1 MKAILAEHAGF
12 CFGVERAV
20 NKVYEQIDNNVSG
33 RKIFTFGPIIHNDE
47 VVKDMESKGV
57 YIVDDVSRFPDIKG
71 SVLIIRSHGAAE
83 YVYKEAEKNGIEI
96 VDATCPFVK
105 KIHNTVREAAASG
118 HEIIIVGDRNHP
130 EVQGIIGWA
139 GDHVYTIGSIEE
151 AESFKADKNAR
162 FCLVSQTTFNLD
174 KFQYIVEIIQK
185 KGYYTDVV
193 NTICNATA
201 TRQKEAGVI
210 AAQADKMIVIGDPK
224 SSNTQKLYEICK
236 EYCEDT
242 YYIQTLK
249 DLASAD
255 LQTGICVGITAGA
268 STPNYLIQEV
278 LLYVRGIQ

>member
-139 GDHVYTIGSIEE
+139 GDRVYTIGSIEE

-210 AAQADKMIVIGDPK
+210 AAQADKMIVIGDPR